1 MNECKVVAAA
11 IIERE
16 GQYLIARRALGEK
29 LAGAWEFCGGKVDPR
44 ETPEQCLSREL
55 HEELGIDAVIGD
67 FFTETC
73 HRYAHGEFLLKAY
86 RVPSYTGEITLT
98 VHDQLAWV
106 PVNELT
112 SFDLLPADIPIAQKL
127 QKEHHV

>member
-1 MNECKVVAAA
+1 MNERKVVTAA
-11 IIERE
+11 IIEQS
-16 GQYLIARRALGEK
+16 GLYLITRRAPGEK
-29 LAGAWEFCGGKVDPR
+29 LAGAWEFCGGKVDSG

-55 HEELGIDAVIGD
+55 HEELGIDAVIGV

-106 PVNELT
+106 PANELT
-112 SFDLLPADIPIAQKL
+112 TYDLLPADVPIAQKL